1 MHQILVS
8 TLVRQFKSKRNR
20 MNAAKFNDQPKIE
33 RLVTYNLRIN
43 RNLII
48 THVSSNTPRF
58 SSTKLEAHKGVAR
71 VRNRVFMTRP
81 WTEHRTADDYADVVH
96 RYGFPGIYKIAPV
109 SPLSSSASPR
119 DDAWTKKSVAG
130 SLAELCLGSEVADIG
145 WNTIARLSNARGK
158 RGGGGG
164 GGDVKPWYLE
174 MGCLADLS
182 CSGIRQFN
190 HSSRW
195 NFLEIFVPLASC
207 ALCCESKSYEFLGKW
222 SVFAW
227 SKPPGFFE

>member
-1 MHQILVS
+1 MLQSLTTNQKSNVS
-8 TLVRQFKSKRNR
+8 
-20 MNAAKFNDQPKIE
+20 
-33 RLVTYNLRIN
+33 TYNLRIN